1 MDPEKEK
8 RMLQIQMRLNAARAA
23 NNKAAANEISRSHG
37 LSAEKKSKKIDTFDI
52 PMSALG
58 SSKTSGAT
66 SEDHLKDNDVQKYLK
81 QVKKI
86 PRNVYSDYNQRKKD
100 GTDVMLPKD
109 YADPELLEK
118 MKNDLIRNVQKTRER
133 NVRAGNYDITGKTSV
148 DFIND
153 KNRRFNRKLAKAYDE
168 YTEETRLNLERGGSV

>member
-1 MDPEKEK
+1 MDSEREK
-8 RMLQIQMRLNAARAA
+8 RMLQIQMRLNAARSA
-23 NNKAAANEISRSHG
+23 NNKAAANEISRFHG
-37 LSAEKKSKKIDTFDI
+37 LSTEKKNKKVDPFDI

-58 SSKTSGAT
+58 SSKTAGPT

-81 QVKKI
+81 NVKKI
-86 PRNVYSDYNQRKKD
+86 PRNVYSDYNQRKREGSD
-100 GTDVMLPKD
+100 AMLPKD

-118 MKNDLIRNVQKTRER
+118 VKNDLIRSVQKTRER
-133 NVRAGNYDITGKTSV
+133 NVRAGNYDISGKTSV

-168 YTEETRLNLERGGSV
+168 FTEETRLNLERGGSV